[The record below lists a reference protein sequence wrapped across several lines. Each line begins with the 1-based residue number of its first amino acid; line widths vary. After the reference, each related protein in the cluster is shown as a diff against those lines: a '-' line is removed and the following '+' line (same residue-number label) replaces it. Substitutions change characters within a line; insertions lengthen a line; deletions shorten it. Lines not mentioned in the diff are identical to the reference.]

1 MVAMALGLMLFSTL
15 LLAIMHAL
23 VRHLG
28 SDLHPFI
35 IVFFRNLFGLFAI
48 LPLLVKGG
56 KQSLATSHPKLHLL
70 RALVG
75 TAAMASWFFALTRV
89 PIANATALSFS
100 TAIFATVSAW
110 FFLKETVRL
119 RRGIAIR
126 VGFAGVFV
134 AMQPDASGFNDY
146 SILVLLSAITW
157 GASVS
162 IVKLLTRTESVTCI
176 VGWMAILLT
185 IITFIPAILVWQTPD
200 LTQIAILMVIGTL
213 ATAGHLSMTRALQL
227 ADTALVMSVDFSR
240 LLWTSILGV
249 WWFGETLTGYTFIGA
264 AIIFA
269 AGLYIVFRES
279 RMSEP

>member
-1 MVAMALGLMLFSTL
+1 MALGFMLLSTL

-23 VRHLG
+23 VRLLG
-28 SDLHPFI
+28 NDLHPFI
-35 IVFFRNLFGLFAI
+35 IVFFRNLFGLIAI
-48 LPLLVKGG
+48 LPLLIKGG
-56 KQSLATSHPKLHLL
+56 KQSLATNNPKLHLI

-100 TAIFATVSAW
+100 TAIFATVCAW
-110 FFLKETVRL
+110 FFLNETVRL
-119 RRGIAIR
+119 RRCIAIG

-134 AMQPDASGFNDY
+134 AMQPDATGFNNY
-146 SILVLLSAITW
+146 SLLVLLSAITW

-185 IITFIPAILVWQTPD
+185 IITFIPAILVWQTPE
-200 LTQIAILMVIGTL
+200 LTQMALLMVIGAL
-213 ATAGHLSMTRALQL
+213 ATAGHLLMTRALQL

-240 LLWTSILGV
+240 LIWTSILGV

-264 AIIFA
+264 AIIFG

-279 RMSEP
+279 RMSRP

>member
-1 MVAMALGLMLFSTL
+1 MALGFMLLSTL

-23 VRHLG
+23 VRLLG
-28 SDLHPFI
+28 NDLHPFI
-35 IVFFRNLFGLFAI
+35 IVFFRNLFGLIAI
-48 LPLLVKGG
+48 LPLLIKGG
-56 KQSLATSHPKLHLL
+56 KQSLATNNPKLHLI

-100 TAIFATVSAW
+100 TAIFATVCAW
-110 FFLKETVRL
+110 FFLNETVRL
-119 RRGIAIR
+119 RRGIAIG

-134 AMQPDASGFNDY
+134 AMQPDATGFNNY
-146 SILVLLSAITW
+146 SLLVLLSAITW

-185 IITFIPAILVWQTPD
+185 IITFIPAILVWQTPE
-200 LTQIAILMVIGTL
+200 LTQMALLMVIGAL
-213 ATAGHLSMTRALQL
+213 ATAGHLLMTRALQL

-240 LLWTSILGV
+240 LIWTSILGV

-264 AIIFA
+264 AIIFG

-279 RMSEP
+279 RMSRP

>member
-1 MVAMALGLMLFSTL
+1 MALGFMLLSTL

-23 VRHLG
+23 VRLLG
-28 SDLHPFI
+28 NDLHPFI
-35 IVFFRNLFGLFAI
+35 IVFFRNLFGLIAI
-48 LPLLVKGG
+48 LPLLIKGG
-56 KQSLATSHPKLHLL
+56 KQSLATNNPKLHLI

-100 TAIFATVSAW
+100 TAIFATVCAW
-110 FFLKETVRL
+110 FFLNETVRL
-119 RRGIAIR
+119 RRGIAIGI
-126 VGFAGVFV
+126 GFAGVFV
-134 AMQPDASGFNDY
+134 AMQPDATGFNNY
-146 SILVLLSAITW
+146 SLLVLLSAITW

-185 IITFIPAILVWQTPD
+185 IITFIPAILVWQTPE
-200 LTQIAILMVIGTL
+200 LTQMALLMVIGAL
-213 ATAGHLSMTRALQL
+213 ATAGHLLMTRALQL

-240 LLWTSILGV
+240 LIWTSILGV

-264 AIIFA
+264 AIIFG

-279 RMSEP
+279 RMSRP

>member
-1 MVAMALGLMLFSTL
+1 MALGFMLLSTL
-15 LLAIMHAL
+15 LLAVMHAL
-23 VRHLG
+23 VRLLG
-28 SDLHPFI
+28 NDLHPFI
-35 IVFFRNLFGLFAI
+35 IVFFRNLFGLIAI
-48 LPLLVKGG
+48 LPLLIKGG
-56 KQSLATSHPKLHLL
+56 KQSLATNNPKLHLI

-100 TAIFATVSAW
+100 TAIFATVCAW
-110 FFLKETVRL
+110 FFLNETVRL
-119 RRGIAIR
+119 RRGIAIG

-134 AMQPDASGFNDY
+134 AMQPDATGFNNY
-146 SILVLLSAITW
+146 SLLVLLSAITW

-200 LTQIAILMVIGTL
+200 LTQMALLMVIGAL
-213 ATAGHLSMTRALQL
+213 ATAGHLLMTRALQL

-240 LLWTSILGV
+240 LIWTSILGV

-264 AIIFA
+264 AIIFG

-279 RMSEP
+279 RMSRP

>member
-1 MVAMALGLMLFSTL
+1 MALGFMLLSTL
-15 LLAIMHAL
+15 LLAIMHAI

-28 SDLHPFI
+28 NDLHPFI
-35 IVFFRNLFGLFAI
+35 IVFFRNLFGLIAI

-56 KQSLATSHPKLHLL
+56 KQSLATNNPKLHLL

-110 FFLKETVRL
+110 LFLKETVRL
-119 RRGIAIR
+119 RRGIAIG

-134 AMQPDASGFNDY
+134 AMQPDASGFNNY
-146 SILVLLSAITW
+146 SLLVLLSAITW

-185 IITFIPAILVWQTPD
+185 IITFIPAIFVWQTPD
-200 LTQIAILMVIGTL
+200 FTQMALLMVIGAL
-213 ATAGHLSMTRALQL
+213 ATAGHLLMTRALQL

-240 LLWTSILGV
+240 LVWTSILGV
-249 WWFGETLTGYTFIGA
+249 WWFSETLTGYTFIGA
-264 AIIFA
+264 AIIFG

-279 RMSEP
+279 RMSGP

>member
-1 MVAMALGLMLFSTL
+1 MALGFMLLSTL

-23 VRHLG
+23 VRLLG
-28 SDLHPFI
+28 NDLHPFI
-35 IVFFRNLFGLFAI
+35 IVFFRNLFGLIAI
-48 LPLLVKGG
+48 LPLLIKGG
-56 KQSLATSHPKLHLL
+56 KQSLATNNPKLHLL

-100 TAIFATVSAW
+100 TAIFATVCAW
-110 FFLKETVRL
+110 FFLNETVRL
-119 RRGIAIR
+119 RRCIAIG

-134 AMQPDASGFNDY
+134 AMQPDATGFNNY
-146 SILVLLSAITW
+146 SLLVLLSAITW

-185 IITFIPAILVWQTPD
+185 IITFIPAILVWQTPE
-200 LTQIAILMVIGTL
+200 LTQMALLMVIGAL
-213 ATAGHLSMTRALQL
+213 ATAGHLLMTRALQL

-240 LLWTSILGV
+240 LIWASILGV

-264 AIIFA
+264 AIIFG

-279 RMSEP
+279 RMSRP

>member
-1 MVAMALGLMLFSTL
+1 MALGFMLLSTL

-23 VRHLG
+23 VRLLG
-28 SDLHPFI
+28 NDLHPFI
-35 IVFFRNLFGLFAI
+35 IVFFRNLFGLIAI
-48 LPLLVKGG
+48 LPLLIKGG
-56 KQSLATSHPKLHLL
+56 KQSLATNNPKLHLL

-100 TAIFATVSAW
+100 TAIFATVCAW
-110 FFLKETVRL
+110 FFLNETVRL
-119 RRGIAIR
+119 RRGIAIG

-134 AMQPDASGFNDY
+134 AMQPDATGFNNY
-146 SILVLLSAITW
+146 SLLVLLSAITW

-185 IITFIPAILVWQTPD
+185 IITFIPAILVWQTPE
-200 LTQIAILMVIGTL
+200 LTQMALLMVIGAL
-213 ATAGHLSMTRALQL
+213 ATAGHLLMTRALQL

-240 LLWTSILGV
+240 LIWTSILGV

-264 AIIFA
+264 AIIFG

-279 RMSEP
+279 RMSRP

>member
-1 MVAMALGLMLFSTL
+1 MALGFMLLSTL

-23 VRHLG
+23 VRLLG
-28 SDLHPFI
+28 NDLHPFI
-35 IVFFRNLFGLFAI
+35 IVFFRNLFGLIAI
-48 LPLLVKGG
+48 LPLLIKGG
-56 KQSLATSHPKLHLL
+56 KQSLATNNPKLHLI

-100 TAIFATVSAW
+100 TAIFATVCAW
-110 FFLKETVRL
+110 FFLNETVRL
-119 RRGIAIR
+119 RRGIAIG

-134 AMQPDASGFNDY
+134 AMQPDATGFNNY
-146 SILVLLSAITW
+146 SLLVLLSAITW

-185 IITFIPAILVWQTPD
+185 IITFIPAILVWQTPE
-200 LTQIAILMVIGTL
+200 LTQMALLMVIGAL
-213 ATAGHLSMTRALQL
+213 ATAGHLLMTRARQL
-227 ADTALVMSVDFSR
+227 GDTALVMSVDFSR
-240 LLWTSILGV
+240 LIWTSILGV

-264 AIIFA
+264 AIIFG

-279 RMSEP
+279 RMSRP

>member
-1 MVAMALGLMLFSTL
+1 MALGFMLLSTL

-23 VRHLG
+23 VRLLG
-28 SDLHPFI
+28 NDLHPFI
-35 IVFFRNLFGLFAI
+35 IVFFRNLFGLIAI
-48 LPLLVKGG
+48 LPLLIKGG
-56 KQSLATSHPKLHLL
+56 KQSLATNNPKLHLI

-100 TAIFATVSAW
+100 TAIFATVCAW
-110 FFLKETVRL
+110 FFLNETVRL
-119 RRGIAIR
+119 RRCIAIG

-134 AMQPDASGFNDY
+134 AMQPDATGFNNY
-146 SILVLLSAITW
+146 SLLVLLSAITW

-185 IITFIPAILVWQTPD
+185 IITFIPAILVWQTPE
-200 LTQIAILMVIGTL
+200 LTQMALLMVIGAL
-213 ATAGHLSMTRALQL
+213 ATAGHLLMTRALQL

-240 LLWTSILGV
+240 LIWASILGV

-264 AIIFA
+264 AIIFG

-279 RMSEP
+279 RMSRP

>member
-1 MVAMALGLMLFSTL
+1 MALGFMLLSTL

-23 VRHLG
+23 VRLLG
-28 SDLHPFI
+28 NDLHPFI
-35 IVFFRNLFGLFAI
+35 IVFFRNLFGLIAI
-48 LPLLVKGG
+48 LPLLIKGG
-56 KQSLATSHPKLHLL
+56 KQSLATNNPKLHLL

-100 TAIFATVSAW
+100 TAIFATVCAW
-110 FFLKETVRL
+110 FFLNETVRL
-119 RRGIAIR
+119 RRCIAIG

-134 AMQPDASGFNDY
+134 AMQPDATGFNNY
-146 SILVLLSAITW
+146 SLLVLLSAITW

-185 IITFIPAILVWQTPD
+185 IITFIPAILVWQTPE
-200 LTQIAILMVIGTL
+200 LTQMALLMVIGAL
-213 ATAGHLSMTRALQL
+213 ATAGHLLMTRALQL

-240 LLWTSILGV
+240 LIWTSILGV

-264 AIIFA
+264 AIIFG

-279 RMSEP
+279 RMSRP

>member
-1 MVAMALGLMLFSTL
+1 MALGFMLLSTL

-23 VRHLG
+23 VRLLG
-28 SDLHPFI
+28 NDLHPFI
-35 IVFFRNLFGLFAI
+35 IVFFRNLFGLIAI
-48 LPLLVKGG
+48 LPLLIKGG
-56 KQSLATSHPKLHLL
+56 KQSLATNNPKLHLI

-100 TAIFATVSAW
+100 TVIFATVCAW
-110 FFLKETVRL
+110 FFLNETVRL
-119 RRGIAIR
+119 RRGIAIG

-134 AMQPDASGFNDY
+134 AMQPDATGFNNY
-146 SILVLLSAITW
+146 SLLVLLSAITW

-185 IITFIPAILVWQTPD
+185 IITFIPAILVWQTPE
-200 LTQIAILMVIGTL
+200 LTQMALLMVIGAL
-213 ATAGHLSMTRALQL
+213 ATAGHLLMTRALQL

-240 LLWTSILGV
+240 LIWTSILGV

-264 AIIFA
+264 AIIFG

-279 RMSEP
+279 RMSRP

>member
-1 MVAMALGLMLFSTL
+1 MALGFMLLSTL

-23 VRHLG
+23 VRLLG
-28 SDLHPFI
+28 NDLHPFI
-35 IVFFRNLFGLFAI
+35 IVFFRNLFGLIAI
-48 LPLLVKGG
+48 LPLLIKGG
-56 KQSLATSHPKLHLL
+56 KQSLATNNPKLHLL

-100 TAIFATVSAW
+100 TAIFATVCAW
-110 FFLKETVRL
+110 FFLNETVRL
-119 RRGIAIR
+119 RRGIAIGI
-126 VGFAGVFV
+126 GFAGVFV
-134 AMQPDASGFNDY
+134 AMQPDATGFNNY
-146 SILVLLSAITW
+146 SLLVLLSAITW

-185 IITFIPAILVWQTPD
+185 IITFIPAILVWQTPE
-200 LTQIAILMVIGTL
+200 LTQMALLMVIGAL
-213 ATAGHLSMTRALQL
+213 ATAGHLLMTRALQL

-240 LLWTSILGV
+240 LIWASILGV

-264 AIIFA
+264 AIIFG

-279 RMSEP
+279 RMSRP

>member
-1 MVAMALGLMLFSTL
+1 MALGFMLFSTL

-35 IVFFRNLFGLFAI
+35 IVFFRNLFGLMAI
-48 LPLLVKGG
+48 VPLLISGG
-56 KQSLATSHPKLHLL
+56 TQSLATSNPKLHLL

-75 TAAMASWFFALTRV
+75 TAAMASWFYALTQV

-119 RRGIAIR
+119 RRGIAIG

-134 AMQPDASGFNDY
+134 AMQPDASGFNVY
-146 SILVLLSAITW
+146 SILVLLSAFTW
-157 GASVS
+157 GASVT

-185 IITFIPAILVWQTPD
+185 LFTFIPALMVWQTPD
-200 LTQIAILMVIGTL
+200 MTQMAILMMIGAL
-213 ATAGHLSMTRALQL
+213 ATAGHLLMTRALQI

-240 LLWTSILGV
+240 LIWTAVLGV
-249 WWFGETLTGYTFIGA
+249 WWFGEILTAYTFIGA
-264 AIIFA
+264 TIIFA

-279 RMSEP
+279 RMSKPM